1 MLFNFPVEGLPCL
14 GTLLRSPGFVH
25 RVCLLPGFALG
36 GPAWGM
42 AMKLGCGEAQTAER
56 DEPHSRTAT
65 RAPHPSILHQRFH
78 LCSQESSLASLRAL
92 LLCEAGVGSEGG
104 EWPVCPLSINS
115 RFFNTAAPCYLPLQL
130 CLTRA
135 SPGLPR
141 ASYAADS
148 VPAAS
153 RVSGGR
159 PLALRLPSAL
169 APARS
174 PSRRWSH
181 PLTYRWPPLPFTAAG
196 VLPVLP
202 LDYLFIRIKC

>member
-14 GTLLRSPGFVH
+14 GTLLRSPGFVL

-78 LCSQESSLASLRAL
+78 LCSQESSLASLRACCSVRREWDRRVESGQYVPFQL
-92 LLCEAGVGSEGG
+92 TPDFLTPPPHVISLCS
-104 EWPVCPLSINS
+104 
-115 RFFNTAAPCYLPLQL
+115 L

-169 APARS
+169 GPARS
-174 PSRRWSH
+174 PSRCWSH
-181 PLTYRWPPLPFTAAG
+181 PLTYRWPPLLFTTAG

>member
-65 RAPHPSILHQRFH
+65 HAPHPSILHQRFH

-130 CLTRA
+130 VSDQSKPRSSQGLLRRRLGSGRFA
-135 SPGLPR
+135 SIRRPPPR
-141 ASYAADS
+141 SASS
-148 VPAAS
+148 I
-153 RVSGGR
+153 G
-159 PLALRLPSAL
+159 
-169 APARS
+169 PARS

-181 PLTYRWPPLPFTAAG
+181 PLTYRWPPLLFTTAG